1 MKGGIL
7 SGKFQVQLECYRNA
21 ARNSEYLP
29 DEVIESSLSL
39 RNIFAQ
45 QAILDGQDITGG
57 ICILNFTANIKQQ
70 GPQSNFEVGGG
81 GAPLVPRS
89 PIFVYFAVKIVID
102 C

>member
-81 GAPLVPRS
+81 GGTISSQIPNLCLLRGQDR
-89 PIFVYFAVKIVID
+89 Y
-102 C
+102 